1 MPHARSTAQLIDPSD
16 GHQLA
21 VKPGTDLQG
30 VVDAI
35 LNTTETKDKRVENIM
50 RFVRVRKATQYDS
63 FKARVVRWVDC
74 DNVHGM
80 KKDKTCVQFYT
91 RLQNGSMLTLLV
103 SLQWEPEAEPVTLN
117 IPFEPQES
125 AAEAGWCCV
134 M

>member
-1 MPHARSTAQLIDPSD
+1 MPHARSTAQLIDPTD

-35 LNTTETKDKRVENIM
+35 INTTEPKDKRVENIM
-50 RFVRVRKATQYDS
+50 RFVRVRKATQFNS
-63 FKARVVRWVDC
+63 FKARVAQWVDH
-74 DNVHGM
+74 DNVYAD

-91 RLQNGSMLTLLV
+91 RQSNGSMIKLLV

-117 IPFEPQES
+117 IPLEPQES
-125 AAEAGWCCV
+125 AEAGWCCV